1 LLVCATNVV
10 FAQEESVSSLFEK
23 ALDADPADYGA
34 IRTEI
39 VGRGA
44 EALHFLEER
53 RAEASNWYE
62 RALAGA
68 LVLGVG
74 SPKEYEE
81 YQKEFDKWS
90 NGRRPPSWGKPAIEH
105 DYNLIREGEKA
116 VPFLVEKLLK
126 EVPHEVRDSTV
137 LGRHTSHPVETA
149 TAFLTAIGGGTATR
163 AVAAI
168 VIYAED
174 IYDDPG
180 YHSYWWFVES
190 KRSGRQIYRLSKL
203 PDTEL
208 VDQMIELIK
217 QGSFG
222 HLPGWLLGGLGEIA
236 VPALTET
243 MLRGKGETQ
252 RKAALALAWTGPAGM
267 ASLGR
272 VFEEGPVSLHKDAVY
287 ALVVAEDR
295 RAVRALIKA
304 LDSPD
309 ASVVGS
315 AAAALGRLGDPA
327 AIEPLLRALNEPRNW
342 DTSASAI
349 RGIARALAEF
359 EEPRAFD
366 RLAKLAKHEGLY
378 VRRAAIK
385 ALPDVG
391 GEKSLP
397 ILLELIKHEHE
408 ATRGD
413 AARALGELGDRRAVT
428 ALIDALNDT
437 DHMVR
442 SGAAHSLGQIGDSQA
457 IEPLRKMIEKSQRR
471 VHEHESLARVAG
483 AAIRKIEEVSASGDK

>member
-1 LLVCATNVV
+1 LLVCATNAV
-10 FAQEESVSSLFEK
+10 FTQEESVSSLFEK
-23 ALDADPADYGA
+23 ALEADPADYGA

-62 RALAGA
+62 KALAGA

-90 NGRRPPSWGKPAIEH
+90 DRRDAPGWGKPAIEH

-126 EVPHEVRDSTV
+126 EVPHEVPDSTV

-168 VIYAED
+168 VICAED
-174 IYDDPG
+174 IYDVPS
-180 YHSYWWFVES
+180 YHSWWFVES
-190 KRSGRQIYRLSKL
+190 KRSGREIHQSSKL
-203 PDTEL
+203 SDTEL
-208 VDQMIELIK
+208 SDRMVKLLK
-217 QGSFG
+217 KGSFG

-252 RKAALALAWTGPAGM
+252 LKAALALAWTGPAGM
-267 ASLGR
+267 ASLGK

-295 RAVRALIKA
+295 RAVPALIKA
-304 LDSPD
+304 LDSPRISIVD
-309 ASVVGS
+309 S

-342 DTSASAI
+342 NATGI
-349 RGIARALAEF
+349 PGIARALAEF
-359 EEPRAFD
+359 KEPRAFD
-366 RLAKLAKHEGLY
+366 RLSKLAKHEGLY

-385 ALPDVG
+385 ALPDAG

-397 ILLELIKHEHE
+397 ILLELIEHKHE

-413 AARALGELGDRRAVT
+413 AARALGELGDRRAVA

-437 DHMVR
+437 DHTVR
-442 SGAAHSLGQIGDSQA
+442 SDAAHSLGQIGDSQA
-457 IEPLRKMIEKSQRR
+457 IAPLRKMIEKSEQWVR
-471 VHEHESLARVAG
+471 EHESLARVAG